1 MAMFNFNCFTNF
13 NFAQP
18 NFSFGCFTMPNF
30 FSNFSLFGLGCDG
43 FNQFGQFPYTS
54 MYSNY
59 GMMNSS
65 SIFSNFSTPM
75 NYGNYSFPSTPNFF
89 DSTNSIFGT
98 PSWDSSFVYTLSGA
112 TSRTTSQN
120 KKPLSGSLKEYS
132 SERGEKL
139 AQIALQNKTGFNKQ
153 CATYVKNAIQ
163 EAGLGSYVQGDA
175 HRTDEILANNANFKE
190 ISVEGVNINELPA
203 GCVLVY
209 EKGAAGYSSE
219 YGHVEIT
226 TGDGR
231 GVSDGITNNLRTP
244 SSIFIPVSA

>member
-1 MAMFNFNCFTNF
+1 MAMFNFNCFMNF

-18 NFSFGCFTMPNF
+18 NFNFGCFTMPNF
-30 FSNFSLFGLGCDG
+30 FSNFSLFNFGCNG
-43 FNQFGQFPYTS
+43 FNQFSFMNQYPNVGI
-54 MYSNY
+54 
-59 GMMNSS
+59 MNSP
-65 SIFSNFSTPM
+65 SIFSGFSQT
-75 NYGNYSFPSTPNFF
+75 NNLSFPSTPYVLNS
-89 DSTNSIFGT
+89 STSIFGT
-98 PSWDSSFVYTLSGA
+98 PSWEGSYTPSSV
-112 TSRTTSQN
+112 RTPSTKTSQ
-120 KKPLSGSLKEYS
+120 GTRIFTGTLKDYN
-132 SERGEKL
+132 SERGERL
-139 AQIALQNKTGFNKQ
+139 AQIALQNKTGFNHQ

-175 HRTDEILANNANFKE
+175 HRTDEILANNSNFKE
-190 ISVEGVNINELPA
+190 ITVEGVNINELPA